1 MSDSVVGGWKGEEA
15 LPAQPPYSRIFEEQL
30 VLLDRIAGLEAQLAE
45 LRREA
50 DRTPSEAL
58 SAEQLVIQ
66 MQSSL
71 AWRLGNALT
80 NPRRVIRRILRR

>member
-1 MSDSVVGGWKGEEA
+1 VSDSVVDGWKGDEA
-15 LPAQPPYSRIFEEQL
+15 LPALPPYPRIFEEQL
-30 VLLDRIAGLEAQLAE
+30 VLLDRIAGLEAQVAE
-45 LRREA
+45 LRRDA

-66 MQSSL
+66 MQSSF

-80 NPRRVIRRILRR
+80 DPRRAFRRIFRR